1 MVPDRRPNVTNVTAA
16 DRFARLLRVSLHD
29 VLSGKVDKQQ
39 SWGHGR
45 SGPPIRYRGASVRN
59 VLIPLREGSHS
70 LSGENQH
77 PGHGEDDR
85 RNDQGLAGNRLVIPE
100 VCIA

>member
-1 MVPDRRPNVTNVTAA
+1 MSYGDFSDHPGGTDEAA
-16 DRFARLLRVSLHD
+16 
-29 VLSGKVDKQQ
+29 
-39 SWGHGR
+39 
-45 SGPPIRYRGASVRN
+45 RGGSVRN